1 MGKKKV
7 ATKVETIIDPQ
18 CPVHGFALA
27 KMGGRVDPGLEMIRK
42 LETRIEMLEA
52 QMTKKAGVSAK
63 LTSAKLTSAKLT
75 KNDVIGARNA
85 IFNRF
90 REGGG
95 AFRQKKED
103 QHNAG
108 GEVACYTL
116 GGIKRGTCRFAN
128 FKDKDENIVGKLSQL
143 SAQFTNEKQDGC
155 WNGYTE
161 MLEALDKT
169 AADFAKL
176 VGTILKGKVKSG
188 GICVGLPGT
197 GSYFLGG
204 KKLGTCSF
212 PLSLTGERWELIK
225 NKILELIQAIKKEKQ
240 DGCYL
245 TLFRAEIQQ
254 TFDRAI
260 ETFVKV
266 WENCTPGSCPGT
278 NTASNAVA
286 VKVGG
291 KTKRTY
297 KKKPTTKPKPKP
309 KAKKSQK

>member
-63 LTSAKLTSAKLT
+63 LTSAKLTQ
-75 KNDVIGARNA
+75 NDVIGARNA

-161 MLEALDKT
+161 MLDALDST

-176 VGTILKGKVKSG
+176 VGTILKVKVKSG

-245 TLFRAEIQQ
+245 TLFKAEIQQ
-254 TFDRAI
+254 TFDNAI
-260 ETFVKV
+260 DKFLKV
-266 WENCTPGSCPGT
+266 WENCKPGSCPGT
-278 NTASNAVA
+278 NTSSNAVT
-286 VKVGG
+286 VKVAG